1 MLLWNDLFRLC
12 RCLLDLEIRHTFR
25 TLFLSVQ
32 ISWACS
38 SLAGCCGT
46 VVHFTSVAALGMTPC
61 TGQCS
66 QSTFRLRSA
75 MGTSPSSSMWR
86 GPGREPA
93 SPTHQSLVSNSENT
107 AGGWFGQLC
116 NPDPCAVLAHHS
128 LHLVRVDYGSFA
140 FGKGRLWLIC
150 IW

>member
-1 MLLWNDLFRLC
+1 MLLWNDLFRLG

-46 VVHFTSVAALGMTPC
+46 VAHFTSVAALGTTRC

-66 QSTFRLRSA
+66 QSTFRLKSA
-75 MGTSPSSSMWR
+75 METSPSSSTWR
-86 GPGREPA
+86 GPGHEPA
-93 SPTHQSLVSNSENT
+93 SPTHQSLVSR
-107 AGGWFGQLC
+107 AWKYFWWFGSLFD
-116 NPDPCAVLAHHS
+116 PDTCAVLAHHS
-128 LHLVRVDYGSFA
+128 LHLIRVDYGWFA
-140 FGKGRLWLIC
+140 FGKGRLWLI
-150 IW
+150 W